1 MGGHVQNFKYDKTSV
16 ESILE
21 HAKLLTGKTLDSLV
35 ELPDDIVNSRNR
47 GDLGTLIEKY
57 FFEHQ
62 PPNTTK
68 PDFPDAGQFGLEL
81 KTTGVKEVKGEF
93 RAKER
98 LVMTMIDYINIINE
112 DWEDSVFI
120 KKCRLLLILFYLYAK
135 EVPVHKRKFVLDP
148 LLYDLVEQDE
158 EIIKRDWEYIR
169 DKIDAGKAH
178 ELSEGDTL
186 YLGACRKGSGGE
198 KEKLRSQPNSET
210 KARARAFSFKP
221 EFLNALINQHTKNE
235 KGTLKLVKGKTFE
248 EVTIDRF
255 RPYIGK
261 SMLEIANSFGIPEVN
276 QRDKS
281 FEAKM
286 ARKIISGGKSS
297 VLELDK
303 AGIIVKT
310 VRLKNGRLRESV
322 SFPNFKYLE
331 IVKENWEDSAFC
343 EAIERRF
350 LFVVI
355 DISKDGNR
363 ILKKVGYWNMPYEDR
378 LEAEGVWKE
387 TKRRVTIDARFLP
400 KESES
405 HVAHVRPHARNKKD
419 TYPTPQGTNEVKKC
433 FWLNRGYIESVI
445 NSL

>member
-21 HAKLLTGKTLDSLV
+21 HARLLTGKTLDSLV

-47 GDLGTLIEKY
+47 GDLGKLIEIY

-68 PDFPDAGQFGLEL
+68 PDFPDAGPFGLEL

-221 EFLNALINQHTKNE
+221 EFLNAIINQHTKNE

-387 TKRRVTIDARFLP
+387 TKRRVSIDARFLP

>member
-1 MGGHVQNFKYDKTSV
+1 MQKLKYDKTSV

-21 HAKLLTGKTLDSLV
+21 YARLLKGNTLDSLV
-35 ELPDDIVNSRNR
+35 ELPDEIVNSRNR

-68 PDFPDAGQFGLEL
+68 PDFPDAGPFGLEL
-81 KTTGVKEVKGEF
+81 KTTGVKEVKGEY

-98 LVMTMIDYINIINE
+98 LVMTMIDYINIVNE
-112 DWEDSVFI
+112 NWEDSVFI

-135 EVPVHKRKFVLDP
+135 ELPVHKRRFVLDP
-148 LLYDLVEQDE
+148 LLYDLLEQDE

-210 KARARAFSFKP
+210 KAKARAFSFKP

-235 KGTLKLVKGKTFE
+235 IGTLKLEKGKSFE
-248 EVTIDRF
+248 EVTIDKF
-255 RPYIGK
+255 KPYIGK
-261 SMLEIANSFGIPEVN
+261 SMLEIANSFGLPEVN
-276 QRDKS
+276 QKDKS

-286 ARKIISGGKSS
+286 ARRIISGGKSTAP
-297 VLELDK
+297 ELDK

-310 VRLKNGRLRESV
+310 VRLKNGRLRESI
-322 SFPNFKYLE
+322 SFPNFKYLD
-331 IVKENWEDSAFC
+331 IVKESWEDSAFC
-343 EAIERRF
+343 EAIERKF

-355 DISKDGNR
+355 DISNDGNR
-363 ILKKVGYWNMPYEDR
+363 ILKRVGYWNMPYKDR
-378 LEAEGVWKE
+378 LEAEEVWKK
-387 TKRRVTIDARFLP
+387 TKKLVAIDARFLP

-405 HVAHVRPHARNKKD
+405 YVAHVRPHARNKDD
-419 TYPTPQGTNEVKKC
+419 TYPTPQGTHEVKKC
-433 FWLNRGYIESVI
+433 FWLNRGYIENVI
-445 NSL
+445 KTL